1 MSPEDEPVGPLQGAT
16 CTGDDVAVDTS
27 GSNDPDKQHRAP
39 SALRSK
45 TVESIWYCLILSL
58 ILTLQRCDAKHAHQQ
73 PQLKSLC
80 SNLSFSREDLAS
92 GESSF
97 LKILM
102 DAEAAANAASVQ
114 LVSFKEA
121 LENEFYVCCQSVLL
135 YIEKIK

>member
-1 MSPEDEPVGPLQGAT
+1 MSPEDELVGPLQGAT
-16 CTGDDVAVDTS
+16 CTGDDVAGDTS

-45 TVESIWYCLILSL
+45 TVESIWYCLILPH
-58 ILTLQRCDAKHAHQQ
+58 QRCDAKHAHQQ

-114 LVSFKEA
+114 LVSFKET
-121 LENEFYVCCQSVLL
+121 LENEYSVCCQSVLL
-135 YIEKIK
+135 YIEKINK